1 MKYRPI
7 VLAVL
12 DGWGCSA
19 QTYGNAIAA
28 ASLPHWH
35 AFFEKYPWT
44 MLEASG
50 EDVGLP
56 KGVMGNSEV
65 GHMNMGS
72 GRVVPQGVVIIDADI
87 ESGDFPKNPTLRMC
101 IDHVKASGG
110 ILHFMGLVSD
120 GKVHS
125 SLDHL
130 LELMQCAHN
139 AGVKFVIHAF
149 LDGRDTPPRSAATFL
164 QQVEDKLAH
173 LHEPDAIK
181 TVIGRYYAM
190 DRDKRWERT
199 QLAYDAIARGQ
210 AEYHVDTALQAVE
223 AGYARGEDDEFVKPT
238 IIGTPQPVRS
248 GDACIFFNFRPDR
261 ARQMTQA
268 FNASMALGDAQRSGE
283 VSRHGEVSNHPEASK
298 GKKFEFPVVPL
309 TNLIFATMT
318 KYDETFPNPVLF
330 GPRPQFDT
338 FGEIVSNHGM
348 RQLRL
353 AETEKYAHV
362 TYFFNGGR
370 EDVFPGEDRKLIP
383 SDRSVPTYD
392 LAPAMRAREITDYAV
407 GQIGA
412 GTYDVIIM
420 NYANADMVGHTGK
433 WEPTIE
439 SVQILDE
446 CLQRLSDA
454 VLKVGGLLAIT
465 ADHGN
470 AEEKIDKDGNPLTA
484 HTTNPVPL
492 LLIAN
497 GIEGTLRYGGKLG
510 DIAPTLLHIM
520 DLPVPKAMTGSNLF
534 TPHDETPACHA
545 EPVEAPLSLS
555 KRRKDG

>member
-12 DGWGCSA
+12 DGWGCSDR
-19 QTYGNAIAA
+19 THGNAIAA
-28 ASLPHWH
+28 AHIPHWNG
-35 AFFEKYPWT
+35 FFEKYPWT

-56 KGVMGNSEV
+56 KGIMGNSEV
-65 GHMNMGS
+65 GHMNLGS

-87 ESGDFPKNPTLRMC
+87 ASGAFADNPVLRQC
-101 IDHVKASGG
+101 IAHVKASGG
-110 ILHFMGLVSD
+110 TLHFMGLVSD

-130 LELMQCAHN
+130 MELMNCAH
-139 AGVKFVIHAF
+139 AAHAQFAIHAF
-149 LDGRDTPPRSAATFL
+149 LDGRDTPPRSAAKYL
-164 QQVEDKLAH
+164 RQLEDKLTELGEAG
-173 LHEPDAIK
+173 AIR
-181 TVIGRYYAM
+181 TVTGRYYAM
-190 DRDKRWERT
+190 DRDKRWDRT
-199 QLAYDAIARGQ
+199 QLAYDAMARGD
-210 AEYHVDTALQAVE
+210 APYHAQNALQALE
-223 AGYARGEDDEFVKPT
+223 AAYARGEDDEFVKPT
-238 IIGTPQPVRS
+238 IVGADRPIRS

-261 ARQMTQA
+261 ARQMTLA
-268 FNASMALGDAQRSGE
+268 FSDPAFS
-283 VSRHGEVSNHPEASK
+283 
-298 GKKFEFPVVPL
+298 EFPVEHF
-309 TNLIFATMT
+309 NDFIFATMT
-318 KYDETFPNPVLF
+318 KYDETFANPVLF
-330 GPRPQFDT
+330 GPRPQFET
-338 FGEIVSNHGM
+338 FGEIVSRNGL

-370 EDVFPGEDRKLIP
+370 EDVFAGEDRKLIP
-383 SDRSVPTYD
+383 SDRTVPTYD
-392 LAPAMRAREITDYAV
+392 LAPQMRAREITDYAV
-407 GQIGA
+407 EQIEA

-454 VLKVGGLLAIT
+454 VLKAGGLLAIT

-492 LLIAN
+492 LLVGNSMN
-497 GIEGTLRYGGKLG
+497 GTALRGGGKLG
-510 DIAPTLLHIM
+510 DVAPTLLSLM
-520 DLPVPKAMTGSNLF
+520 DLPIPEQMTGNNL
-534 TPHDETPACHA
+534 
-545 EPVEAPLSLS
+545 LGS
-555 KRRKDG
+555 G

>member
-12 DGWGCSA
+12 DGWGCSDK
-19 QTYGNAIAA
+19 TYGNAIAA
-28 ASLPHWH
+28 ANTPHWH
-35 AFFEKYPWT
+35 AFFDKYPWT

-56 KGVMGNSEV
+56 KGIMGNSEV
-65 GHMNMGS
+65 GHMNLGS

-87 ESGDFPKNPTLRMC
+87 ASGDFAKNPVLNEC
-101 IDHVKASGG
+101 ISHVKSSGG
-110 ILHFMGLVSD
+110 TLHFMGLVSD

-130 LELMQCAHN
+130 LELLTCAH
-139 AGVKFVIHAF
+139 AGGAKFAVHAF
-149 LDGRDTPPRSAATFL
+149 LDGRDTPPRSAATYL
-164 QQVEDKLAH
+164 QQVEEKLAA
-173 LHEPDAIK
+173 LGRTGAIR

-210 AEYHVDTALQAVE
+210 SQFHAPTALQALQ
-223 AGYARGEDDEFVKPT
+223 AGYARGENDEFVQPT
-238 IIGTPQPVRS
+238 IVGEPRPVRN

-261 ARQMTQA
+261 ARQMTLAFTPLRQA
-268 FNASMALGDAQRSGE
+268 QAD
-283 VSRHGEVSNHPEASK
+283 K
-298 GKKFEFPVVPL
+298 GGVPFPVEHFE
-309 TNLIFATMT
+309 NFIFATMT

-338 FGEIVSNHGM
+338 FGEIVSREGM

-370 EDVFPGEDRKLIP
+370 EDVFAGEDRKLIP

-392 LAPAMRAREITDYAV
+392 LAPQMRAREITDYAV
-407 GQIGA
+407 EQIEA

-420 NYANADMVGHTGK
+420 NYANADMVGHTGM
-433 WEPTIE
+433 WGPTVE

-454 VLKVGGLLAIT
+454 VLKAGGLLVVT

-470 AEEKIDKDGNPLTA
+470 AEEKIDASGNLLTA

-492 LLIAN
+492 LLIGN
-497 GIEGTLRYGGKLG
+497 GMNGAMLRSGGKLG
-510 DIAPTLLHIM
+510 DVAPTLLSIM
-520 DLPVPKAMTGSNLF
+520 DLPIPERMTGTNLLV
-534 TPHDETPACHA
+534 HEH
-545 EPVEAPLSLS
+545 V
-555 KRRKDG
+555 

>member
-1 MKYRPI
+1 MTYRPI

-12 DGWGCSA
+12 DGWGCSSKA
-19 QTYGNAIAA
+19 HGNAIAA
-28 ASLPHWH
+28 AQTPHWN
-35 AFFEKYPWT
+35 AFFEHYPWT
-44 MLEASG
+44 MLQASG

-56 KGVMGNSEV
+56 KGIMGNSEV
-65 GHMNMGS
+65 GHMNLGS

-87 ESGDFPKNPTLRMC
+87 ASGDFAKNPVLDRC
-101 IDHVKASGG
+101 IEHVKRSGG
-110 ILHFMGLVSD
+110 TLHFMGLVSD

-130 LELMQCAHN
+130 LELMTCAHA
-139 AGVKFVIHAF
+139 AGAKFAIHAF
-149 LDGRDTPPRSAATFL
+149 LDGRDTPPRSAAKYL
-164 QQVEDKLAH
+164 QQVEEKAAQ
-173 LHEPDAIK
+173 LHEAGALR
-181 TVIGRYYAM
+181 TLIGRFYAM

-199 QLAYDAIARGQ
+199 QLAYDAIAHAQ
-210 AEYHVDTALQAVE
+210 AEFHANTALEALE
-223 AGYARGEDDEFVKPT
+223 AGYARDENDEFVKPT
-238 IIGTPQPVRS
+238 IVGEPRPVRS
-248 GDACIFFNFRPDR
+248 GDACIFFNYRPDR
-261 ARQMTQA
+261 ARQMTLAFTPPSQA
-268 FNASMALGDAQRSGE
+268 D
-283 VSRHGEVSNHPEASK
+283 HGVP
-298 GKKFEFPVVPL
+298 FPVERFEDFL
-309 TNLIFATMT
+309 FATMT

-338 FGEIVSNHGM
+338 FGEIVSRKGM

-392 LAPAMRAREITDYAV
+392 LAPQMRAREITDYAV
-407 GQIGA
+407 EQIDA
-412 GTYDVIIM
+412 GVYDVIIM

-454 VLKVGGLLAIT
+454 VLRAGGLLAIT

-470 AEEKIDKDGNPLTA
+470 AEEKIDENGNPLTA

-492 LLIAN
+492 VLVAA
-497 GIEGTLRYGGKLG
+497 ESHASLRSGGRLG
-510 DIAPTLLHIM
+510 DVAPTLLSLM
-520 DLPVPKAMTGSNLF
+520 DLPIPEKMTGSNLF
-534 TPHDETPACHA
+534 AN
-545 EPVEAPLSLS
+545 
-555 KRRKDG
+555 G

>member
-1 MKYRPI
+1 MTYRPI

-12 DGWGCSA
+12 DGWGCSDK
-19 QTYGNAIAA
+19 TYGNAIAA
-28 ASLPHWH
+28 ANTPHWN
-35 AFFEKYPWT
+35 AFFEQYPWT

-56 KGVMGNSEV
+56 KGIMGNSEV
-65 GHMNMGS
+65 GHMNLGS

-87 ESGDFPKNPTLRMC
+87 ASGAFAKNSVLNQC
-101 IDHVKASGG
+101 VEHVKRSGG
-110 ILHFMGLVSD
+110 TLHFMGLVSD

-130 LELMQCAHN
+130 LELLSCAHN
-139 AGVKFVIHAF
+139 GGAKVAVHAF
-149 LDGRDTPPRSAATFL
+149 LDGRDTPPRSAAKYL
-164 QQVEDKLAH
+164 QQVEDTLAQ
-173 LHEPDAIK
+173 LGESGAIR

-199 QLAYDAIARGQ
+199 QLAYDAIALGTS
-210 AEYHVDTALQAVE
+210 EYHAKSALQALQD
-223 AGYARGEDDEFVKPT
+223 GYARGEDDEFVKPT
-238 IIGTPQPVRS
+238 IVGEPRPVQS

-261 ARQMTQA
+261 ARQMTLA
-268 FNASMALGDAQRSGE
+268 FSAPAFS
-283 VSRHGEVSNHPEASK
+283 
-298 GKKFEFPVVPL
+298 EFPVEHFDDF
-309 TNLIFATMT
+309 IFATMT

-338 FGEIVSNHGM
+338 FGEIVSRKGM

-370 EDVFPGEDRKLIP
+370 EDVFAGEDRKLIP
-383 SDRSVPTYD
+383 SDRTVPTYD
-392 LAPAMRAREITDYAV
+392 LAPQMRAREITDYAV
-407 GQIGA
+407 EQIEA

-439 SVQILDE
+439 SVQILDA

-454 VLKVGGLLAIT
+454 VLKAGGLLVIT

-492 LLIAN
+492 LLIGN
-497 GIEGTLRYGGKLG
+497 GMSGTLRSGGKLG
-510 DIAPTLLHIM
+510 DVAPTLLSIM
-520 DLPVPKAMTGSNLF
+520 DLPIPEKMTGTNLW
-534 TPHDETPACHA
+534 T
-545 EPVEAPLSLS
+545 
-555 KRRKDG
+555 R